1 LFLFLV
7 TIKTKTPLAYDL
19 MLLNLLNLFTMSNSS
34 IYESKWTN
42 LVFENKNKEYGAY
55 QLRHENAKTTISAL
69 LLALLLIAAFG
80 SLTMLISKLTKPAP
94 IENTPALTIDDRI
107 ITVDLDHQ
115 KVIPP
120 TPVVPQVQQQSAAP
134 ATDMTQLT
142 NPVVAA
148 PDQVVD
154 NIAPNTINVP
164 VVDNTATGIGTA
176 VNATPTTGKGDSA
189 ITQPVDNGN
198 TIVNTTAL
206 DKLPEFPGG
215 INKFYTYVA
224 NNFDRPELDSEKI
237 LKVYVSFVIEK
248 DGSITDIAVKND
260 PGYGMGK
267 EAVRVL
273 KSLKTKWTPGILNG
287 KPVRTAY
294 NLPITIK
301 TE

>member
-1 LFLFLV
+1 LFSFLV
-7 TIKTKTPLAYDL
+7 KVKNLTLPAYDL
-19 MLLNLLNLFTMSNSS
+19 MLLNLLNLFTMSHSS
-34 IYESKWTN
+34 IYESNWTN

-55 QLRHENAKTTISAL
+55 QLRHDNAKTTIRAL

-80 SLTMLISKLTKPAP
+80 SLTVLINQLRKPAP
-94 IENTPALTIDDRI
+94 VENSPTLTIDEKI
-107 ITVDLDHQ
+107 ITVDLVQ
-115 KVIPP
+115 KKVTPPAAETEPIP
-120 TPVVPQVQQQSAAP
+120 QQSTAP
-134 ATDMTQLT
+134 ATDMSQLT
-142 NPVVAA
+142 HPIVVAT
-148 PDQVVD
+148 DQAVD
-154 NIAPNTINVP
+154 IIAPNTVNAP
-164 VVDNTATGIGTA
+164 VVDNTSTGTGTA
-176 VNATPTTGKGDSA
+176 VNAIPSSGGGDSA
-189 ITQPVDNGN
+189 APPAIDNGN

-224 NNFDRPELDSEKI
+224 NNFDRPELDAERV

-248 DGSITDIAVKND
+248 DGSITDIAVRHD

-267 EAVRVL
+267 EAIRVL

-294 NLPITIK
+294 NLPITIQ